1 MLINIWEERII
12 YEWEDKKGYEKTEA
26 RNSMMVGNC
35 SQNIM
40 VNIEETAEY
49 SLIFFVYKCW
59 VKEVPI
65 R

>member
-1 MLINIWEERII
+1 MLINIWEEKII

-40 VNIEETAEY
+40 VNIG
-49 SLIFFVYKCW
+49 SCRILPHFFC
-59 VKEVPI
+59 I
-65 R
+65 QMLG

>member
-1 MLINIWEERII
+1 MLINIWEEKII
-12 YEWEDKKGYEKTEA
+12 YEWEDKNGYEKTEA

-49 SLIFFVYKCW
+49 SLIFC
-59 VKEVPI
+59 I
-65 R
+65 

>member
-40 VNIEETAEY
+40 VNIG
-49 SLIFFVYKCW
+49 SCRILPHFFC
-59 VKEVPI
+59 I
-65 R
+65 